1 MYTIED
7 SIRDEAR
14 EEAREEFR
22 EEFQKE
28 TARNMLARGCALDLI
43 EQITGLT
50 QQVIEKMK
58 QELMPPPSATVQS
71 AHLQPA

>member
-7 SIRDEAR
+7 SIRDEA
-14 EEAREEFR
+14 R

-28 TARNMLARGCALDLI
+28 TARNMLARGFTLELV

-50 QQVIEKMK
+50 QQVIEKLK
-58 QELMPPPSATVQS
+58 QELMPPPSTTVQS